1 MQGRPPFP
9 PRSKPHMCFS
19 GTPSCSGC
27 APCDACLQHVRSY
40 VIPVAMAAAG
50 YGADQQRAYAFF
62 DAYTRAGWPRLQ
74 EAMLRDPRVQ
84 GPLGDP
90 GLLGSYAI
98 TDIVSDLQELEMY
111 RTEARSRQA
120 SMQTSPS
127 PGSAPWNGNGEVPG
141 PSYGMPNS
149 PMGAMYPG
157 ILPGYAPGSMPGP
170 AEGMPTSPYGAP
182 PEPSSFTPLVNP
194 MAPTLNGATPAF
206 ASLASSGSAVPQ
218 PNQAAPWCL
227 HQPPHAHGAPECP
240 PPSPSPYAPPAAPPD
255 SRPLVQKMDA
265 EDIAAAASSGSS
277 SGQNHV
283 LGNVMHVPPGMEH
296 HLPTDKK

>member
-1 MQGRPPFP
+1 
-9 PRSKPHMCFS
+9 MCFS

-111 RTEARSRQA
+111 RTEARARQA
-120 SMQTSPS
+120 S
-127 PGSAPWNGNGEVPG
+127 NEVPG

-182 PEPSSFTPLVNP
+182 PDPISPYGAPPVPSASASPLVNP
-194 MAPTLNGATPAF
+194 MAPTLNGAPF
-206 ASLASSGSAVPQ
+206 VPQ
-218 PNQAAPWCL
+218 PMPNPAAS
-227 HQPPHAHGAPECP
+227 PEYP
-240 PPSPSPYAPPAAPPD
+240 TSSPSPYTPPAAPPD

-265 EDIAAAASSGSS
+265 EDIAAAASSAP
-277 SGQNHV
+277 QNHV